1 MAGFTRAK
9 ADWILGMS
17 LSRLYSIVNDDSHK
31 VGRVKTP
38 VLNIVAN
45 RDEAIAA
52 FTKRQF
58 YKVVLENGAECENV
72 LIPQSRRKL

>member
-1 MAGFTRAK
+1 
-9 ADWILGMS
+9 MS

-38 VLNIVAN
+38 VLNIVVN

-52 FTKRQF
+52 FTK
-58 YKVVLENGAECENV
+58 KTVLQGS
-72 LIPQSRRKL
+72 P